1 MPPLD
6 VEISVSPIIKEWIV
20 STYGSDTIQCQ
31 QDDFISSKI
40 KYLLTL
46 VPKDYKPKHVEK
58 ENRITI
64 QLINFAI
71 GNNSSNLY
79 KKINEYHSF
88 LCPTVERLIEKE
100 FARNFKST
108 FHNFVFGYVVSTT
121 NAVGTQKEGI
131 ETFCS
136 VYGITMNKINYEM
149 LKKSW
154 DRSTEKRVLMLKFLN
169 N

>member
-20 STYGSDTIQCQ
+20 STYGSDTIQCG
-31 QDDFISSKI
+31 QDDFLSNKI

-46 VPKDYKPKHVEK
+46 VPKDYKPNRIEK

-64 QLINFAI
+64 QLINFEI
-71 GNNSSNLY
+71 GSTSSSFR
-79 KKINEYHSF
+79 KQINAYQNY
-88 LCPTVERLIEKE
+88 LTPTVERLIEKE

-108 FHNFVFGYVVSTT
+108 FHSFVFGYVVSNS
-121 NAVGTQKEGI
+121 NAVGSQKEGI
-131 ETFCS
+131 ETFCAA
-136 VYGITMNKINYEM
+136 YGLSLDKINYEM

-154 DRSTEKRVLMLKFLN
+154 DRSPEKRVLMCKYLIN
-169 N
+169 